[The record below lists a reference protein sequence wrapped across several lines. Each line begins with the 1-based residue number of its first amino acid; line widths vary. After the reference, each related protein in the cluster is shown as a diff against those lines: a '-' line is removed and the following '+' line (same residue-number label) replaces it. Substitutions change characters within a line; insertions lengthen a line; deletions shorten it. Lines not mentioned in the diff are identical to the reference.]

1 MPISIYRDDDTRA
14 EVAWLGDDDWGLAS
28 QINALE
34 EWLARSAPAVDSGR
48 YVADIGFSVRT
59 DATGGGAAVSPEMM
73 RRMADLGITL
83 FLSEYSATQDASE
96 QSTQKI

>member
-1 MPISIYRDDDTRA
+1 MPVSIYRDDDTRA

-28 QINALE
+28 QIGALE
-34 EWLARSAPAVDSGR
+34 EWLTQSAPTVGPGR
-48 YVADIGFSVRT
+48 YIADIGFSVRT

-83 FLSEYSATQDASE
+83 FLSEYSTTKGSGEHATR
-96 QSTQKI
+96 KI